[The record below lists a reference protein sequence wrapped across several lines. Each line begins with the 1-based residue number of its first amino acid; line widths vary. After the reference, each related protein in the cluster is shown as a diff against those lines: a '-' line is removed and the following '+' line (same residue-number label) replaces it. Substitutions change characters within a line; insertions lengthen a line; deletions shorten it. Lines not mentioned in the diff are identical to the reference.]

1 MQRTDRLFHLIQ
13 ILRAAD
19 APLTAANI
27 AAQLEVSPRTV
38 YRDVVT
44 LQSMRVPIEGEVG
57 IGYVMQAGYDL
68 PPLNFSQEELEAI
81 VVGLSLLSR
90 TGDRGLQSAAE
101 TVLSKIDLHKTA
113 SDKLKVSDW
122 GIINVDET
130 LLRHLRQAINA
141 SEKLEILYKDPESAL
156 TQRTILPLTVT
167 YYVKVAV
174 LGAWCELRHSF
185 RHFRIDRIMRC
196 EPTGQSFAE
205 RANKLREELIIA
217 SN

>member
-1 MQRTDRLFHLIQ
+1 MQRTDRLFQLIQ

-19 APLTAANI
+19 APLTAASI
-27 AAQLEVSPRTV
+27 AVQLEVSPRTV

-68 PPLNFSQEELEAI
+68 PPLNFSQEEVEAI

-122 GIINVDET
+122 GIINIDEA
-130 LLRHLRQAINA
+130 LLRQLRQAINA
-141 SEKLEILYKDPESAL
+141 SEKLAIRYEDSQSDL
-156 TQRTILPLTVT
+156 TERTILPLTVT

-174 LGAWCELRHSF
+174 LGAWCELRNSF

-205 RANKLREELIIA
+205 QADRLREELISA
-217 SN
+217 SS